1 MLPESPSFISQPSV
15 ISIFLTGLVLSFL
28 IGRGCRM
35 LAHIKLQ
42 LKSRGILKK
51 ACDTLD
57 FFMFTAFFLCCRCTK
72 N

>member
-1 MLPESPSFISQPSV
+1 
-15 ISIFLTGLVLSFL
+15 
-28 IGRGCRM
+28 M

-57 FFMFTAFFLCCRCTK
+57 FFMFTAFFFMLSLH
-72 N
+72 

>member
-1 MLPESPSFISQPSV
+1 M
-15 ISIFLTGLVLSFL
+15 LSFL
-28 IGRGCRM
+28 IGEIKLIIDQTIGRGCRM

-57 FFMFTAFFLCCRCTK
+57 FFMFTAFFMLSLH
-72 N
+72 

>member
-1 MLPESPSFISQPSV
+1 
-15 ISIFLTGLVLSFL
+15 
-28 IGRGCRM
+28 M

-57 FFMFTAFFLCCRCTK
+57 FFMFTAFFYVVVALK
-72 N
+72 NNQFIYMQEKIIL